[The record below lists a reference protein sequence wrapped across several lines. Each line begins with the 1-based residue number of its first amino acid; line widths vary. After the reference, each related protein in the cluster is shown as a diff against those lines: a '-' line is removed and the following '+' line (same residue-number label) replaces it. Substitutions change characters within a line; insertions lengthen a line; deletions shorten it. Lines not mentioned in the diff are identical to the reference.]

1 MLTALIGLSLLAPKA
16 TVVMIHGAGGG
27 GWEYDLWKPVF
38 EKAGYRVV
46 ARDLL
51 PAVGG
56 LGATR
61 FEDYLRQVQMW
72 RPVSGKVILVGASM
86 GGLLALKSA
95 ELETP
100 FAMVLVNSTT
110 PAGVGPKRKGA
121 LAPPVIKWANGPL
134 RDTEISMPDSDR
146 KTILW
151 AWKKWRD
158 ESGAVLNEI
167 RGGIPVKKP
176 KCRTLVVI
184 GEMDFDIPP
193 ESSKQLALWAK
204 AQTFG
209 YGGVSHVGPLMG
221 KRAKEIA
228 GHIVAWLERPEIEVT
243 GH

>member
-56 LGATR
+56 LTETR

-86 GGLLALKSA
+86 GGLLAMKSA

-100 FAMVLVNSTT
+100 SAIVLVNSTT
-110 PAGVGPKRKGA
+110 PAGIGPVRKGA

-158 ESGAVLNEI
+158 ESGAVVNEI
-167 RGGIPVKKP
+167 RSGISVKKP
-176 KCRTLVVI
+176 LCRTLVVI
-184 GEMDFDIPP
+184 GEKDTDILP
-193 ESSKQLALWAK
+193 STSRKLAKWAG
-204 AQTFG
+204 AEVLSYPG
-209 YGGVSHVGPLMG
+209 MSHVGPLMG
-221 KRAKEIA
+221 TRARKVA
-228 GHIVAWLERPEIEVT
+228 GDIVAWLGE
-243 GH
+243 